1 MRLSSAL
8 RLAPGQTVAFTGAG
22 GKTAALRRL
31 VEELAPDTPLLLTT
45 TTRLGKEQNSLAAH
59 HLVLIGDRP
68 LPDLTAALVRHR
80 SVLVTG
86 ELLEAEG
93 KWTAPPGAHLA
104 ALRQAALEAGAVLL
118 IEADGARG
126 RSLKAPGEHEP
137 VVPDFAELVVPVAG
151 LDAV

>member
-1 MRLSSAL
+1 MRLTDAL
-8 RLAPGQTVAFTGAG
+8 RLVPGQTVAFTGAG

-31 VEELAPDTPLLLTT
+31 VQELAPDTPLMLTT

-68 LPDLTAALVRHR
+68 LPDLPAAVERHR

-93 KWTAPPGAHLA
+93 KWMAPPRAHLPTLREA
-104 ALRQAALEAGAVLL
+104 AMEAEAVLL
-118 IEADGARG
+118 VEADGAHG
-126 RSLKAPGEHEP
+126 RSP
-137 VVPDFAELVVPVAG
+137 
-151 LDAV
+151 